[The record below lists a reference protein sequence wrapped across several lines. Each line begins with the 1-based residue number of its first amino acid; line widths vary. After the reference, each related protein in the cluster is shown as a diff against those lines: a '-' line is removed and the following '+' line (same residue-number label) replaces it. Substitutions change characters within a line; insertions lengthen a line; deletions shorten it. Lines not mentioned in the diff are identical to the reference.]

1 VGVDDADP
9 DDPKPDGLSRENPTA
24 GYARRP
30 STNQS
35 VSHESAYQAGAR
47 QAGWDIEQLAC
58 PNGITDPQLRRHALA
73 VSASSRK
80 MNA

>member
-1 VGVDDADP
+1 MGVDDADP

-47 QAGWDIEQLAC
+47 QAGWDIQRLAS
-58 PNGITDPQLRRHALA
+58 PGGITDPRLRPHKGAGG
-73 VSASSRK
+73 SRP
-80 MNA
+80 